1 MAETDADS
9 PLAPLVA
16 AWSSAADDVLALTAA
31 LDDEAMATPTD
42 LPGWTVQDVLAHLA
56 ALEAELAGDP
66 LLEVPDDA
74 LPSDALANPF
84 KAHTERGV
92 AARRGRSAAQVQAEL
107 ASAVERRRT
116 ALAAD
121 LPSDP
126 NAPAAGVAEETWSWE
141 TLLRN
146 RVIDLWM
153 HEQDIRRAVGRPG
166 GFDTLGAQ
174 VTVMSFA
181 VAMPFVLGRRV
192 KPASGAVV
200 RWRVGE
206 GADAWD
212 VAVRMDDD
220 GRARV
225 VGSDVPADAE
235 ILMTTEDF
243 VCACGGRREVSPAIT
258 GDTDLA
264 RRVLES
270 MAVTP

>member
-1 MAETDADS
+1 MAPTDAGS
-9 PLAPLVA
+9 PLATLVA
-16 AWSSAADDVLALTAA
+16 AWSSSADDVLALAGT
-31 LDDEAMATPTD
+31 LDEAEMAAATD
-42 LPGWTVQDVLAHLA
+42 LPGWTVQDVIAHLA

-66 LLEVPDDA
+66 VPEVPDEQI
-74 LPSDALANPF
+74 PSDARADPF
-84 KAHTERGV
+84 RAHTERGV
-92 AARRGRSAAQVQAEL
+92 AARRGRPADEVRSEL
-107 ASAVERRRT
+107 SSAVERRRSV
-116 ALAAD
+116 LAAD
-121 LPSDP
+121 PPTDPS
-126 NAPAAGVAEETWSWE
+126 APAPGPGGATWSWE

-166 GFDTLGAQ
+166 GWDTMGAQ

-192 KPASGAVV
+192 RPEAGTVV

-206 GADAWD
+206 GADGWD

-225 VGSDVPADAE
+225 VGSDEPADTE
-235 ILMTTEDF
+235 IMMSTEEF

-264 RRVLES
+264 RLVLAS

>member
-1 MAETDADS
+1 MAATDADS

-16 AWSSAADDVLALTAA
+16 AWSSAADDVLALTAT

-42 LPGWTVQDVLAHLA
+42 LPGWTVLDVLAHLA

-66 LLEVPDDA
+66 VLEVPDDA
-74 LPSDALANPF
+74 IPADALSDPF
-84 KAHTERGV
+84 RAHTERGV
-92 AARRGRSAAQVQAEL
+92 AARRGRSAAQVRAEL
-107 ASAVERRRT
+107 ASAVERRR
-116 ALAAD
+116 ASLATD

-126 NAPAAGVAEETWSWE
+126 NAPAAGVAGETWPWE

-153 HEQDIRRAVGRPG
+153 HEQDIRRAVDRPG
-166 GFDTLGAQ
+166 GFDSLGAQ

-192 KPASGAVV
+192 KPAPGTVV

-235 ILMTTEDF
+235 ILMSTEEF
-243 VCACGGRREVSPAIT
+243 VCACGGRGEVSPAIT

-264 RRVLES
+264 RQVLGS